1 MKTQK
6 SPRTAI
12 FSVGLTLCL
21 LPVLA
26 LAQPSVEPR
35 PDQSDAASSQLV
47 ENYVKVSGGRPSHE
61 RLRNVVATGTIKEST
76 LERRFELIETSGGQR
91 RITYTWTHLGRPH
104 EAVYAHDGVVS
115 WRQQIAPKKEQ
126 PTTIGGVDGHHFGEV
141 LWLIQPFTLPRSADF
156 IFEYRGNAKVKGRP
170 AHLVKGFGKNNRPMW
185 LYFDKENFLITR
197 WGSIGSIAGVQE
209 YMDYQATSF
218 RRVDGL
224 VFPSQIELIAE
235 NAVFGRVVFESIQTN
250 QPLDGVSF
258 SKPHSTVPMLRQRP
272 VSTN

>member
-26 LAQPSVEPR
+26 LAQPSVELR

-47 ENYVKVSGGRPSHE
+47 ENYVKVSGGCPSHE
-61 RLRNVVATGTIKEST
+61 RLRNVVATGTIKESI
-76 LERRFELIETSGGQR
+76 LDRRFELIETSGGQR
-91 RITYTWTHLGRPH
+91 RITYTWTHLGRAH

-126 PTTIGGVDGHHFGEV
+126 PTTIGGVDG
-141 LWLIQPFTLPRSADF
+141 
-156 IFEYRGNAKVKGRP
+156 
-170 AHLVKGFGKNNRPMW
+170 
-185 LYFDKENFLITR
+185 
-197 WGSIGSIAGVQE
+197 
-209 YMDYQATSF
+209 
-218 RRVDGL
+218 L
-224 VFPSQIELIAE
+224 VFPSQIELVAE

-258 SKPHSTVPMLRQRP
+258 FKPHSTVPMLRQRP